1 MTRTRLDSALVQR
14 GLIASRRQAEEY
26 IKRGQVTLNKK
37 VVTKIDALVN
47 DGDVIKLAEADRYV
61 GRAALKL
68 DSVAKDLGVNFYN
81 KVVLDVGSSTGG
93 FTDYALQHGAKKV
106 VAVDVGT
113 EQLHK
118 SLKGHPKIELHEKTD
133 IRDFKT
139 DVHFDLILADVS
151 FVSLREILPSIIRLS
166 TPQTMIV
173 AMVKPQFETWADNL
187 KNQGVIKNDRIR
199 RDILKDFELWAKSKL
214 IIVGKADSD
223 VLGTKG
229 NRERFYLLRPMA

>member
-187 KNQGVIKNDRIR
+187 KNQGVIKNDRMR

>member
-1 MTRTRLDSALVQR
+1 MTRTRLDSTLVQR
-14 GLIASRRQAEEY
+14 GMVASRRQAEDY
-26 IKRGQVTLNKK
+26 IKRGQVTLNKE

-47 DGDVIKLAEADRYV
+47 ESDVIKLANVDRYV

-68 DSVAKDLGVNFYN
+68 DSVANVLGVNFYN
-81 KVVLDVGSSTGG
+81 KIVLDVGSSTGG
-93 FTDYALQHGAKKV
+93 FSDYALQHGAQKV

-118 SLKGHPKIELHEKTD
+118 SLRGHPKIELHEKTD

-139 DVHFDLILADVS
+139 DIRFDLILADVS
-151 FVSLREILPSIIRLS
+151 FISLREILPSIIRLS
-166 TPQTMIV
+166 TPQTMIL
-173 AMVKPQFETWADNL
+173 AMVKPQFETQADNL
-187 KNQGVIKNDRIR
+187 KNHGVIKNDRMR

-229 NRERFYLLRPMA
+229 NRERFYLLRPMV

>member
-37 VVTKIDALVN
+37 VVTKINALIN
-47 DGDVIKLAEADRYV
+47 DRDVIKLADSDRYV
-61 GRAALKL
+61 SRAALKL
-68 DSVAKDLGVNFYN
+68 DSVANVLGVNFYN

-93 FTDYALQHGAKKV
+93 FTDYALQHGAQKV

-118 SLKGHPKIELHEKTD
+118 SLRGHPKIELHEKTD

-139 DVHFDLILADVS
+139 DMCFDLILADVS

-173 AMVKPQFETWADNL
+173 AMVKPQFETGADNL
-187 KNQGVIKNDRIR
+187 KNQGVIKNDRMR

-223 VLGTKG
+223 VLGTKD
-229 NRERFYLLRPMA
+229 NRQRFYLLRLMA

>member
-93 FTDYALQHGAKKV
+93 FTDYALQHGAQKV

-173 AMVKPQFETWADNL
+173 AMVKPQFETRADNL

-229 NRERFYLLRPMA
+229 NRERFYLLRPIA